1 MKVRVVM
8 AMVSSSGTRNTSV
21 APGFDLTSQT
31 LRRLKF
37 IIAREKL

>member
-1 MKVRVVM
+1 M
-8 AMVSSSGTRNTSV
+8 AMVSSSSSSIRNISV

-31 LRRLKF
+31 LRLKF